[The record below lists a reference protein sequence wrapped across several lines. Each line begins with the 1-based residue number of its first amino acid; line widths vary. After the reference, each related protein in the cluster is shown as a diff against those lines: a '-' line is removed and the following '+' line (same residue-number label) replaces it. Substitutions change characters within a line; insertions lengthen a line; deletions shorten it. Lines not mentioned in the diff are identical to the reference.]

1 MSSGILSKVS
11 FKIESVWGTP
21 VTPDK
26 SIAVHAGDGIQTDND
41 VQMPVSIKAQL
52 AKNST
57 AFIGARKHEGSF
69 DMDFVPGY
77 IGYFLKSLFGSLTS
91 GTKAGETIV
100 YEHALAEA
108 ETKPSLTIEQS
119 VGDITRRFAGAI
131 VTGMKLASKTG
142 AAVTASFDVKAKSS
156 ASATAISPTYETIRP
171 FNFADCA
178 TATGFKIGGT
188 AFDEVEAFEID
199 FKNGVEMSHAHG
211 SADPAFT
218 FVNGGHVVSGK
229 VDLYLNSDSAAK
241 YAEYLNNTQSS
252 IELNL
257 VGDAIGS
264 ASNYK
269 LNITIP
275 RAHFKAANFPITE
288 GKNMIT
294 VEFEGVYDT
303 VTSKLISGVLT
314 NLTAA
319 YT

>member
-1 MSSGILSKVS
+1 MSSGILSKIS
-11 FKIESVWGTP
+11 FKIESAWGTA
-21 VTPDK
+21 VVPDK
-26 SIAVHAGDGIQTDND
+26 SLAVHAGDGIQTDND
-41 VQMPVSIKAQL
+41 VQMPASIKAQL

-69 DMDFVPGY
+69 DVDFIPGY

-108 ETKPSLTIEQS
+108 EVKPSLTIEQS
-119 VGDITRRFAGAI
+119 VGEITRRFAGVI

-142 AAVTASFDVKAKSS
+142 AAVTASFNVKAKSS
-156 ASATAISPTYETIRP
+156 ASATAITPAYETVRP

-188 AFDEVEAFEID
+188 AFDEVEAFEIE

-211 SADPAFT
+211 SADPSF
-218 FVNGGHVVSGK
+218 NYISGGHEVSGK

-241 YAEYLNNTQSS
+241 YTEYLNNTQSS
-252 IELNL
+252 IEVNL
-257 VGDAIGS
+257 IGDAIGS
-264 ASNYK
+264 SSTYK
-269 LNITIP
+269 LNLVIP
-275 RAHFKAANFPITE
+275 RAHFKASNFPISE
-288 GKNMIT
+288 SKNMIT
-294 VEFEGVYDT
+294 LEFVGVYDT